1 MERQGPAHAR
11 EVTRKGGGAA
21 PESMTSKIIGIFGE
35 ILITLGIIFG
45 LFVVWQ
51 LWWTD
56 VEAARVQNQIL
67 QTFDA
72 DLAPAPENEAKQVR
86 EDPPAPPADQLKD
99 ADTIAV
105 LHIPRFG
112 KDWRAAVLEG
122 VAQYGVLDTGS
133 LGHYPQSQQPGEVGN
148 FAMAGHRQSHGRP
161 LWDVDKLK
169 INDAIVVETRD
180 AYITYRVTESFITD
194 PSDIKVVAPSPGHP
208 GETPTERYLTLTT
221 CHPLYTTKER
231 WIIHAKFE
239 SWNAREDG
247 LPPALVEKDGN

>member
-1 MERQGPAHAR
+1 MHRQGPAHAR
-11 EVTRKGGGAA
+11 GVTRTKGGAA
-21 PESMTSKIIGIFGE
+21 SESMSSKVIGVIGE
-35 ILITLGIIFG
+35 ILITLGVIFG

-56 VEAARVQNQIL
+56 VEAAREQNQIL
-67 QTFDA
+67 QSFA
-72 DLAPAPENEAKQVR
+72 QEIAPEPEKVAETVR
-86 EDPPAPPADQLKD
+86 EDPPPPPPADPLQD

-112 KDWRAAVLEG
+112 SDWRSAVLEG

-133 LGHYPQSQQPGEVGN
+133 LGHYPNTAQPGELGN
-148 FAMAGHRQSHGRP
+148 FAMAGHRQTHGRP

-169 INDAIVVETRD
+169 IDDAIVVETRD
-180 AYITYRVTESFITD
+180 AYITYRVTESFITN
-194 PSDIKVVAPSPGHP
+194 PQDIKVVAPSPGHP
-208 GETPTERYLTLTT
+208 GENPTERYLTLTT

-239 SWNAREDG
+239 SWNSREDG
-247 LPPALVEKDGN
+247 LPPALVEKDV